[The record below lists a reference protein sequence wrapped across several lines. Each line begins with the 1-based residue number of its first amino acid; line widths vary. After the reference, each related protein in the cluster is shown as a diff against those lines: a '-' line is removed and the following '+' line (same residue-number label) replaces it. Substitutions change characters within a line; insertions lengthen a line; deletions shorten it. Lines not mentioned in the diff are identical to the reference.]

1 MATFLF
7 WNLNR
12 KPLQSLIA
20 TLAVQHQI
28 DVLIFAEC
36 VIKPEVLLQSL
47 CEAGSQY
54 YYLPSRVC
62 EKIEMFTRFPSDAFE
77 IIIDVKRLIIQHIKV
92 PKAKNILLAATHFPS
107 KLHWDDASQA
117 LECVDVANRITKA
130 EEQVGHSRT
139 ILVGDL
145 NMNPFEDGLI
155 SAKALHAVMSR
166 AIAEKGSRIVQGER
180 YPFFYNPMWNFFGDV
195 SPGPPGTYHYSKS
208 TLKTFFWNMFDQV
221 LIRPPLL
228 DSFSHDQLQILTT
241 VGNISLLTKR
251 GIPNSKLVSDH
262 LPLLFTI
269 DLECAT

>member
-12 KPLQSLIA
+12 KPLQSLIT
-20 TLAVQHQI
+20 TLVVEHQV

-36 VIKPEVLLQSL
+36 FIKPNVLLQSL
-47 CEAGSQY
+47 REAGVEY
-54 YYLPSRVC
+54 HYLPSQVC

-77 IIIDVKRLIIQHIKV
+77 IIIDVKRLIIQQIKV
-92 PKAKNILLAATHFPS
+92 PKAKAILLVATHLPS

-117 LECVDVANRITKA
+117 LECVGVANRITKA
-130 EEQVGHSRT
+130 EEKVGHSRT

-145 NMNPFEDGLI
+145 NMNPFEDGVI

-166 AIAEKGSRIVQGER
+166 SIAEKGSRMVQGER
-180 YPFFYNPMWNFFGDV
+180 FPFFYNPMWNFFGDV
-195 SPGPPGTYHYSKS
+195 SAGPPGTYHYSKS
-208 TLKTFFWNMFDQV
+208 TLKTFFWNIFDQV
-221 LIRPPLL
+221 LIRPALL
-228 DSFSHDQLQILTT
+228 GSFSQDNLQILTT

-251 GIPNSKLVSDH
+251 GIPNSKLASDH

-269 DLECAT
+269 DLEYAT